1 MIYTVYIGG
10 ANMEYRYNLDYKIIA
25 QKIKSAR
32 KSANITQAELAEKI
46 GVSTNAVAKLE
57 TNLMKASLKTLIN
70 ITNVLNLDINQLI
83 VDENIMRKD
92 ESSKDIFFENLIYSL
107 SKSDRD
113 LIIHII
119 NGLKIYKTKA

>member
-1 MIYTVYIGG
+1 
-10 ANMEYRYNLDYKIIA
+10 MEYRYNLDYKIIA